1 MIRAFIFDLDGTLLD
16 SEVLWVEATHE
27 LLRELGHEL
36 TRDDAVEMVYGKSWH
51 DVYAAIRGRFAGLT
65 MPREAMERD
74 LSQRMHPLRRTR
86 KLSIDGSVSL
96 LKRLARS
103 HPVCIVSGSP
113 RGDLVEALD
122 ILGIAGDIAFFLS
135 SGDYAP
141 GKPSPAGFLSAAR
154 RLGVLPAECVVFEDS
169 AAGVA
174 AAKAAGMRCVALVRP
189 GAPVQDVSAADLRLA
204 DLGGFSPRLVDPEW
218 PGDVD

>member
-16 SEVLWVEATHE
+16 SEVLWVEATHQ
-27 LLRELGHEL
+27 LLRELGHDL
-36 TRDDAVEMVYGKSWH
+36 SHDDAMEMVYGRSWH

-65 MPREAMERD
+65 MSREAMEVE
-74 LSQRMHPLRRTR
+74 LSRRMRPLRRTR
-86 KLSIDGSVSL
+86 KLGIDGSVSL
-96 LKRLARS
+96 LKRLART

-135 SGDYAP
+135 SEDYAP
-141 GKPSPAGFLSAAR
+141 GKPSPAGFLAAAV
-154 RLGVLPAECVVFEDS
+154 RLGVSPGECLVFEDS

-174 AAKAAGMRCVALVRP
+174 AAKAAGMRCVALARP
-189 GAPVQDVSAADLRLA
+189 GAPAQDVSAADLCVA
-204 DLGGFSPRLVDPEW
+204 DLGDFTPARLDPA
-218 PGDVD
+218 GMGA